1 MHMYRT
7 VLAIAVALAILG
19 GSGCVTDDGTTTS
32 GWVVIGD
39 QNQSPHRSKQEPDKH
54 SGKGKGHDNA
64 ARNHI
69 HSAYRFLKKD
79 KPDHALRELEKARSK
94 MDRNFWYHYYRG
106 GAFYMKGMYTQA
118 RDSWEL
124 AYRFTRDYRY
134 RSRIR
139 TCQSFVVFRIQGYQ
153 SSVGF
158 LHKAVDMD
166 RDNRTAKG
174 LLDDLLAGQ
183 DNYRNRDDDRYD
195 TRQHSDER
203 ETSSSEQPAFVKDLL
218 GNSKY
223 GDKDEPSRDGGRD
236 DDRYSDK
243 DRDRDQY
250 DDDDRDNDRS
260 DDRDNKGNKDKKYKN
275 DKDDKGKDNKYKGK
289 SKKPAKK
296 PRKPYRVE
304 DDGRFRAYFYVQ
316 MP

>member
-1 MHMYRT
+1 MRIYRT
-7 VLAIAVALAILG
+7 ALAIAVAFAILG

-32 GWVVIGD
+32 GWVVIGN
-39 QNQSPHRSKQEPDKH
+39 QNQPTPRTRQEPERH
-54 SGKGKGHDNA
+54 PGKGKGLETA

-69 HSAYRFLKKD
+69 KSAYRFLKKNQ
-79 KPDHALRELEKARSK
+79 PDHALRELAKARKK
-94 MDRNFWYHYYRG
+94 MDRNFWYHYYTG
-106 GAFYMKGMYTQA
+106 GAFYMKGMYRQA

-139 TCQSFVVFRIQGYQ
+139 TCQSFVIFRLQGHQ
-153 SSVGF
+153 SSIGS

-166 RDNRTAKG
+166 RDNRTARG

-183 DNYRNRDDDRYD
+183 ERYDRDDDRYD
-195 TRQHSDER
+195 SRQRSDDR
-203 ETSSSEQPAFVKDLL
+203 GTSSSEQPGFVKDFLAK
-218 GNSKY
+218 SQY
-223 GDKDEPSRDGGRD
+223 GDKDEPSRDSGRD
-236 DDRYSDK
+236 DDRYSDR

-250 DDDDRDNDRS
+250 DDDDRDN
-260 DDRDNKGNKDKKYKN
+260 KG
-275 DKDDKGKDNKYKGK
+275 DKGKDNKYKGK